1 MIQKKNE
8 MVETLSKLKKNED
21 QTSPQDR
28 ESINKQITAVDT
40 DLKKVKSTKNE
51 KIELISKL
59 KESMK

>member
-1 MIQKKNE
+1 

>member
-1 MIQKKNE
+1 LIQKKNE